1 MEIYIFG
8 KFHVREGMEPQAEE
22 ALREVVRASREE
34 AGCVE
39 IHAYRGIRDARV
51 YYIHSVWKDAAAFDL
66 HAMLPHTVRFLERIV
81 ELSDQERDVKRTE
94 RIV

>member
-1 MEIYIFG
+1 MEIHIFA
-8 KFHVREGMEPQAEE
+8 KFHVREGMEGHAEK
-22 ALREVVRASREE
+22 ALRVVVKASREE

-39 IHAYRGIRDARV
+39 IHGYRGIKDARV
-51 YYIHSVWKDAAAFDL
+51 FYIHSTWKDAAAFEL
-66 HAMLPHTVRFLERIV
+66 HSTLPHTVGFLERIV

>member
-1 MEIYIFG
+1 MEIYLFA
-8 KFHVREGMEPQAEE
+8 KFHVQEGMEAKAEE
-22 ALREVVRASREE
+22 ALREVVEASREE

-39 IHAYRGIRDARV
+39 IHAYRGIRDAQV

-66 HAMLPHTVRFLERIV
+66 HATLPHTVRFLERIV

-94 RIV
+94 RIA